1 MKDLFDA
8 GWRAA
13 LGCLH
18 PRVILW
24 SLLPLLLSGGAVALL
39 GWFWWEPAVAAV
51 RQFLEQWSLVASVLQ
66 WLESVGG
73 GAFRALIAPI
83 IVVALAV
90 PVIVVLNLLLV
101 AWLMTP
107 AMVDLVARGRFPTLE
122 RRGSASAWW
131 QGVAWSLGCT
141 ALALAAL
148 VLSLPLWLVPP
159 LALLIPP
166 LVWGW
171 LTARVLAFDTLAAH
185 ASAGERR
192 LLMHGQRWPLLGMGV
207 VCGLLG
213 AAPSLVWA
221 LGAVALVLAP
231 VVIVLSVWLYTLVF
245 AFASLWFAHYALRRL
260 EALRASA
267 SADTVPPPAP
277 PSTATAPALPDAATP
292 TPSLEG
298 PRA

>member
-1 MKDLFDA
+1 MKEIVDA

-13 LGCLH
+13 LACLH

-24 SLLPLLLSGGAVALL
+24 SLLPLLLSGALVAGL
-39 GWFWWEPAVAAV
+39 GWLYWEPAVAAV
-51 RQFLEQWSLVASVLQ
+51 RRFIEQWSLVAALLQ
-66 WLESVGG
+66 WLDSVGG
-73 GAFRALIAPI
+73 GGLRALIAPI
-83 IVVALAV
+83 IVIALAV
-90 PVIVVLNLLLV
+90 PVIVMLNLLLV

-107 AMVDLVARGRFPTLE
+107 AMVDFVAARRFPALE
-122 RRGSASAWW
+122 RRGAAGAWW
-131 QGVAWSLGCT
+131 LGLAHSLGCT
-141 ALALAAL
+141 AVALCVL

-171 LTARVLAFDTLAAH
+171 LTARVLAFDTLSAH

-192 LLMHGQRWPLLGMGV
+192 LVMHAQRWPLLGMGV

-245 AFASLWFAHYALRRL
+245 AFASLWFAHYTLLRLDR
-260 EALRASA
+260 LRALA
-267 SADTVPPPAP
+267 AADTAPPAP
-277 PSTATAPALPDAATP
+277 PPVPSPPDGDTP

>member
-1 MKDLFDA
+1 MKDLLDA

-13 LGCLH
+13 VGCLH

-24 SLLPLLLSGGAVALL
+24 SLLPLVLSGASVALL
-39 GWFWWEPAVAAV
+39 GWFYWEPAVGAV
-51 RQFLEQWSLVASVLQ
+51 RQFLEQWSLLAALLQ

-73 GAFRALIAPI
+73 GALRALIAPI
-83 IVVALAV
+83 VVVALAV
-90 PVIVVLNLLLV
+90 PTIVILNLLLV

-107 AMVDLVARGRFPTLE
+107 ALVDLVARSRFSGLE
-122 RRGSASAWW
+122 RRGSASAGW
-131 QGVAWSLGCT
+131 QGLAWSLGCT
-141 ALALAAL
+141 ALALGVL
-148 VLSLPLWLVPP
+148 LLSLPLWLVPP

-171 LTARVLAFDTLAAH
+171 LTARVLAFDTLCAH
-185 ASAGERR
+185 ATSGERR
-192 LLMHGQRWPLLGMGV
+192 LILHAQRWPLLGMGV

-245 AFASLWFAHYALRRL
+245 AFASLWFAHYTLLCLDRLRGVPAG
-260 EALRASA
+260 E
-267 SADTVPPPAP
+267 PPPPSSTPSP
-277 PSTATAPALPDAATP
+277 PRVPA
-292 TPSLEG
+292 TPSLEA

>member
-107 AMVDLVARGRFPTLE
+107 AMVDLVARKRFPGLE

-141 ALALAAL
+141 ALALAVL

-159 LALLIPP
+159 LALLVPP

-171 LTARVLAFDTLAAH
+171 LAARVLGFDALAAH
-185 ASAGERR
+185 ASAAERQR
-192 LLMHGQRWPLLGMGV
+192 LLHGQRWPLLAMGL

-213 AAPSLVWA
+213 AVPSLVWA

-231 VVIVLSVWLYTLVF
+231 LVVVLSMWLYTLVF
-245 AFASLWFAHYALRRL
+245 AYASLWFAHYTLSAL
-260 EALRASA
+260 AQVRADA
-267 SADTVPPPAP
+267 TPPAGAPGPQARAGASLSPPTLETP
-277 PSTATAPALPDAATP
+277 PS
-292 TPSLEG
+292 
-298 PRA
+298 

>member
-107 AMVDLVARGRFPTLE
+107 AMVDLVARNRFPGLE

-141 ALALAAL
+141 ALALAVL

-171 LTARVLAFDTLAAH
+171 LTARVLAFDTLSAH

-192 LLMHGQRWPLLGMGV
+192 LVMHAQRWPLLGMGV

-245 AFASLWFAHYALRRL
+245 AFASLWFAHYTLLRLDR
-260 EALRASA
+260 LRALA
-267 SADTVPPPAP
+267 AADTAPPAP
-277 PSTATAPALPDAATP
+277 PPVPASPDGDTP

>member
-1 MKDLFDA
+1 MKNLLDA

-13 LGCLH
+13 VGCLH

-24 SLLPLLLSGGAVALL
+24 SLLPLALSGASVALL
-39 GWFWWEPAVAAV
+39 GWFYWEPAVGAV
-51 RQFLEQWSLVASVLQ
+51 RQLLEQWSLVAAMLQ
-66 WLESVGG
+66 WLESIGG

-83 IVVALAV
+83 VVVALAV
-90 PVIVVLNLLLV
+90 PAIVVLNLLLV

-107 AMVDLVARGRFPTLE
+107 AMVDLVARNRFPRLE

-131 QGVAWSLGCT
+131 QGLAWSLGCT
-141 ALALAAL
+141 FVAFVVLL
-148 VLSLPLWLVPP
+148 LSLPLWLVPP

-171 LTARVLAFDTLAAH
+171 LTARVLAFDALSAH
-185 ASAGERR
+185 ATAGERGLILR
-192 LLMHGQRWPLLGMGV
+192 AQRWPLLGMGV

-213 AAPSLVWA
+213 AVPSLVWA
-221 LGAVALVLAP
+221 LGAVALVIAP

-245 AFASLWFAHYALRRL
+245 AFASLWFAHYTLLRLDRLRRL
-260 EALRASA
+260 PVGEASA
-267 SADTVPPPAP
+267 SVPSPL
-277 PSTATAPALPDAATP
+277 T
-292 TPSLEG
+292 LEA

>member
-107 AMVDLVARGRFPTLE
+107 AMVELVARNRFPGLE

-131 QGVAWSLGCT
+131 LGVAWSLGCT
-141 ALALAAL
+141 ALALAVL

-192 LLMHGQRWPLLGMGV
+192 LLMHAQRWPLLGMGV

-245 AFASLWFAHYALRRL
+245 AFASLWFAHYTLLRL

-267 SADTVPPPAP
+267 MADTVPPPAP
-277 PSTATAPALPDAATP
+277 PPALASPAPPDAATP
-292 TPSLEG
+292 TLSLEP

>member
-24 SLLPLLLSGGAVALL
+24 SLLPLLLSGATVALL
-39 GWFWWEPAVAAV
+39 GWFFWEPAVAAV
-51 RQFLEQWSLVASVLQ
+51 RRFLEQWSLVTSMLQ

-73 GAFRALIAPI
+73 GAFRALIAPL

-90 PVIVVLNLLLV
+90 PAIVVLNLLLV

-107 AMVDLVARGRFPTLE
+107 AMVDLVARHRFPGLE
-122 RRGSASAWW
+122 RRGSTSGWW
-131 QGVAWSLGCT
+131 EGLARSLGCT

-148 VLSLPLWLVPP
+148 VLSLPLWLAPP

-171 LTARVLAFDTLAAH
+171 LTAQVLAFDTLSAH
-185 ASAGERR
+185 ASAGERQ
-192 LLMHGQRWPLLGMGV
+192 LVMHAQRWPLLGMGL

-231 VVIVLSVWLYTLVF
+231 VVILLSVWIYTLVF
-245 AFASLWFAHYALRRL
+245 AFASLWFAHYTLLRL
-260 EALRASA
+260 ERLRAPVAGSA
-267 SADTVPPPAP
+267 
-277 PSTATAPALPDAATP
+277 P
-292 TPSLEG
+292 TPSPPTPPTPGGGPPSLSLEA

>member
-107 AMVDLVARGRFPTLE
+107 AMVDLVARGRFPALE
-122 RRGSASAWW
+122 RRGGTSAWW

-141 ALALAAL
+141 ALALAVL

-245 AFASLWFAHYALRRL
+245 AFASLWFSHYTLRRL

-267 SADTVPPPAP
+267 SADTVLPPAP
-277 PSTATAPALPDAATP
+277 PSTPAPPALPDAATP

>member
-13 LGCLH
+13 VGCLH

-24 SLLPLLLSGGAVALL
+24 SLLPLALSGASVALL
-39 GWFWWEPAVAAV
+39 GWFYWEPAVGAV
-51 RQFLEQWSLVASVLQ
+51 RHFLEQWSLVAAMLQ
-66 WLESVGG
+66 WLESIGG

-83 IVVALAV
+83 VVVALAV
-90 PVIVVLNLLLV
+90 PAIVVLNLLLV

-107 AMVDLVARGRFPTLE
+107 AMVDLVARNRFPRLE

-131 QGVAWSLGCT
+131 QGLAWSLGCT
-141 ALALAAL
+141 FVAFVVLL
-148 VLSLPLWLVPP
+148 LSLPLWLVPP

-171 LTARVLAFDTLAAH
+171 LTARVLAFDALSAH
-185 ASAGERR
+185 ATAAERR
-192 LLMHGQRWPLLGMGV
+192 LILQAQRWPLLGMGV

-245 AFASLWFAHYALRRL
+245 AFASLWFAHYTLPRLDRLRGL
-260 EALRASA
+260 PVGGASPPP
-267 SADTVPPPAP
+267 SSLSSTPVPPP
-277 PSTATAPALPDAATP
+277 L
-292 TPSLEG
+292 SLEA